1 MARTIT
7 GIVSSDKTDKTIVVT
22 VQADK
27 THPIYKKKYSFSRKF
42 MAHDAKNE
50 AKIGDKVVISETR
63 PLSTRKRY
71 TLDQIVETAAIKHEE
86 PELVLEEKV
95 IEKSEPKKTTETK
108 ADKPI
113 KKAKG
118 DSK

>member
-42 MAHDAKNE
+42 MAHDAKND

-63 PLSTRKRY
+63 PLSARKRY
-71 TLDQIVETAAIKHEE
+71 TLDRVVERAGVKHEE
-86 PELVLEEKV
+86 PELE
-95 IEKSEPKKTTETK
+95 IEK
-108 ADKPI
+108 ADKPETKVSKPKPKAEKPKVI
-113 KKAKG
+113 KEE
-118 DSK
+118 SK